1 MTTNEVIKSVKELL
15 KDAVADTCHIVITGG
30 EPLCQQDSLIDLI
43 AGMRSQGM
51 WNPITIETN
60 GTLVPLS
67 KLLLDSRVFWS
78 VSPKLST
85 SCHFEGTDIPK
96 ARQEAHKSKRINLD
110 ALATII
116 YENTNDYQLK
126 FVYSGEDSLS
136 EIYDII
142 ARLNDALIDRYGTRA
157 EYCVECLDQHIMLMP
172 EGAAIQQLEAKS
184 KETVDACIRT
194 GWKFCDRLHIRIW
207 NDKRGV

>member
-1 MTTNEVIKSVKELL
+1 MTTEEVIKAVKGLL
-15 KDAVADTCHIVITGG
+15 KDTVADMCHIVITGG

-43 AGMRSQGM
+43 AGMRAQGM
-51 WNPITIETN
+51 YNFITIETN
-60 GTLVPLS
+60 GTITPKPELMVEGI
-67 KLLLDSRVFWS
+67 FWS

-116 YENTNDYQLK
+116 HEAESDYQLK
-126 FVYSGEDSLS
+126 FVYSGEDSLC
-136 EIYDII
+136 EIYDIA
-142 ARLNDALIDRYGTRA
+142 ARLNDTLTDKYGTRA
-157 EYCVECLDQHIMLMP
+157 EWDIDHLDQHIMLMP
-172 EGAAIQQLEAKS
+172 EGATIQQLEAKS
-184 KETVDACIRT
+184 KETVNACIRT
-194 GWKFCDRLHIRIW
+194 GWRFCDRLHIRIW